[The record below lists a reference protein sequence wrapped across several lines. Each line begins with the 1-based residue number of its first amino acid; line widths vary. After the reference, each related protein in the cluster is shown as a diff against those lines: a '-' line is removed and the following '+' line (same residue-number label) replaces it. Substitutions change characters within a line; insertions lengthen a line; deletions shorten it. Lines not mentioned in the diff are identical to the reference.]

1 MRAYAIAAKSG
12 LAVTDGSRHDVYRHL
27 VADTRA
33 YLLAMEG
40 YAGEL
45 AEIAG
50 VDANA
55 AAIVT
60 LIHVLLDEESSMGLK
75 RLNELATEALKHT

>member
-1 MRAYAIAAKSG
+1 MRAHTIAAKSG
-12 LAVTDGSRHDVYRHL
+12 LVVADGSRHDAYRHL

-33 YLLAMEG
+33 YLLALEG
-40 YAGEL
+40 YTGEL

-50 VDANA
+50 EDARA
-55 AAIVT
+55 AAIVA
-60 LIHVLLDEESSMGLK
+60 LIHVLLDEGSAMGLK